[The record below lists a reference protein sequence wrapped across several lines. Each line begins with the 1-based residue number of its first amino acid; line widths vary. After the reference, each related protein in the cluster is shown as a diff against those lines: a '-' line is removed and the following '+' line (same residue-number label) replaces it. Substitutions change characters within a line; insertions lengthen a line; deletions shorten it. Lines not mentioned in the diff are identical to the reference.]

1 MTFLK
6 NQILIL
12 IILISNSIYCQSN
25 WISFDETYIED
36 YYLIDSFNIHY
47 FENKAKKNSILK
59 IDYNWEYQYLN
70 LYPRIDSIYSCY
82 GDTTIT
88 KKYDYNINKVDL
100 SFYNCKPHN
109 NLYAYTKN
117 NQLLTTYSYNDGY
130 CNFANFYLNNNLLRQ
145 IYFDTNKNVV
155 QDVWYY
161 NNKITRKSIKLI
173 KGYETSIYNT
183 EGKIVLY
190 YEYDLDG
197 TFNHGYTY
205 DRNSDQITHVSS
217 RKRTV
222 RGQIK
227 E

>member
-25 WISFDETYIED
+25 WKSFDETYIQD
-36 YYLIDSFNIHY
+36 YYLLDSFSIHY
-47 FENKAKKNSILK
+47 FKDKAKINSILK
-59 IDYNWEYQYLN
+59 IDYNWDYQYLN
-70 LYPRIDSIYSCY
+70 LYPTIDSIYTCY
-82 GDTTIT
+82 GDTTII
-88 KKYDYNINKVDL
+88 KKYNSNINKVDL
-100 SFYNCKPHN
+100 SFYNSKPHK
-109 NLYAYTKN
+109 NLYAYSKD

-161 NNKITRKSIKLI
+161 NNKIARKSIKLT
-173 KGYETSIYNT
+173 KGYETTIYNT

-217 RKRTV
+217 RKRTT
-222 RGQIK
+222 RGQMK